1 MVHIKYRQEKI
12 IKLNL
17 GVLDYAPKSPD
28 LNLVEILWSILDKKL
43 ITKPIYSKAALI
55 DCFEEEWNDIGK
67 DLCIKLVESMS
78 ESIYKYLK
86 AKGRHFLESFLHIV
100 FGF

>member
-1 MVHIKYRQEKI
+1 MIHIKYRHEKI
-12 IKLNL
+12 IKLKL

-55 DCFEEEWNDIGK
+55 NRFEEEWNDIDK
-67 DLCIKLVESMS
+67 DLCIKLVESMP
-78 ESIYKYLK
+78 K
-86 AKGRHFLESFLHIV
+86 
-100 FGF
+100 